1 MLSVDD
7 DVLLQLD
14 DVARLVDNPFFEED
28 LEKAA
33 ASEGFLQLP
42 TLGAAAEQNAAAAA
56 AATANAAASTST
68 APLSLGDEVRA
79 AAKASWLS
87 HAQIFGILKQPA
99 KYNLR
104 PEQALAI
111 KPPSGTL
118 MLFSRNRIRGFR
130 SDGHSWRMKRGDPNS
145 IEESHG
151 KLKIDGV
158 ASIQCYYSGTSDNK
172 LLRRIYTLIDD
183 PERDLALVQY
193 LENSQPDKREQTAKS
208 KALKEQAAERIAM
221 LEARVK
227 ALELENNELKAAS
240 LPAGSTASLPVE
252 EWRVEV
258 VSSTG
263 AAAAASSAGVVEID
277 ALGDA
282 PVKAPLPPPQP
293 QPPPPQP
300 LTVTALSPDWDAVEG
315 GGTVLIAAQTE
326 EGYRYAG
333 CIEPHCIVPATL
345 LLPNVLSIIIPPA
358 STGVAACVEFRL
370 LKLSVEDTNNNILS
384 VSEPYPF
391 TYREPQL
398 AALTRGA
405 VEPRMILEGLGQGH
419 RGVTNTSEASYSSH
433 GQDDSVMSN
442 AVSEGD
448 EEEDEEDD
456 EELEAAA
463 AEAAAEEAAEAEAK
477 DPSPS
482 AARSGADNQPIPREV
497 YALALSL
504 TSSFRASSDQQHA
517 LDEQFR
523 MLITSLNQ
531 EGEAPAE
538 AAQAVPSGGG
548 AAAFDPSNNCCLYM
562 VVSRMAAASLPPPP
576 SYRPLISAPP
586 HTPPHARHPPPP
598 PEASPPISTY

>member
-42 TLGAAAEQNAAAAA
+42 TPRSGGTECGSGSGRDRQCR
-56 AATANAAASTST
+56 
-68 APLSLGDEVRA
+68 SLHLHRA
-79 AAKASWLS
+79 ALARRRGPRSRQSLL
-87 HAQIFGILKQPA
+87 AQPRADLWHPQAAGKVQS
-99 KYNLR
+99 R

-258 VSSTG
+258 ASSTG
-263 AAAAASSAGVVEID
+263 AAAASSSAGVVEID

-282 PVKAPLPPPQP
+282 PAKAPLPPPQP
-293 QPPPPQP
+293 QPPPQP

-405 VEPRMILEGLGQGH
+405 VEPRMILEGLGH

-477 DPSPS
+477 EDPSPS

-504 TSSFRASSDQQHA
+504 TSSFRASSISSMHW
-517 LDEQFR
+517 
-523 MLITSLNQ
+523 TSN
-531 EGEAPAE
+531 
-538 AAQAVPSGGG
+538 
-548 AAAFDPSNNCCLYM
+548 
-562 VVSRMAAASLPPPP
+562 
-576 SYRPLISAPP
+576 SAC
-586 HTPPHARHPPPP
+586 
-598 PEASPPISTY
+598 